1 MHVCYI
7 LKEQRLKLIVV
18 IVTSILKIQ
27 LFEPPGYVCLHEY
40 GDGKSNSKMGSHAL
54 ALSHDIYISP
64 GSSGWPVPE
73 NHGVTA
79 CLAYLQ
85 KFNNGMCDENSTN
98 NQVDE
103 DTRVISTLFC
113 LSPEFGEEP

>member
-1 MHVCYI
+1 MLHS
-7 LKEQRLKLIVV
+7 ERTASEMIVV

-27 LFEPPGYVCLHEY
+27 LFEPPDYVCLHEY

-54 ALSHDIYISP
+54 VLSHDIYISP

-79 CLAYLQ
+79 YLCIPTEIQ
-85 KFNNGMCDENSTN
+85 QWN
-98 NQVDE
+98 V
-103 DTRVISTLFC
+103 
-113 LSPEFGEEP
+113 